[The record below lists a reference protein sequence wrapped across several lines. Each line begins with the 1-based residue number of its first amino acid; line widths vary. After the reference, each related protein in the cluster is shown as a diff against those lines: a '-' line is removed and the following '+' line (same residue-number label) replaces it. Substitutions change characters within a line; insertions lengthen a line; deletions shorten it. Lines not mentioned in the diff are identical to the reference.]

1 MALFHQEVS
10 LSDSEFA
17 IGQRWVSHSEA
28 ELGLGLV
35 AAIEG
40 RRLQVEYPAAETSR
54 TYAIDNAPLSRVS
67 YQIGDHF
74 KDADGRKLTVQQ
86 LQQIN
91 GCWVYLAA
99 DPDDE
104 LHTVHEMQ
112 LNSAVQFSEPQQRL
126 FAGQIDKNNT
136 FNLRLKALSHHHQV
150 RQSPLYG
157 LVGARAQ
164 LLPHQ
169 FYIAAEV
176 GQRHA
181 PRVLL
186 ADEVGLGKTIE
197 AGLIL
202 HQQLLTGRANRA
214 LIIVPESLLHQWL
227 VEMLRRFNLAFT
239 IIDAERFSALQE
251 DEDINPFDS
260 SQLILMSLQSLQADS
275 TMQQAVKAAE
285 WDMLI
290 VDEAHHLHW
299 QPDTVSPEYQLI
311 AELAGQIA
319 SVLLLTATPQQLGL
333 AGHFARLRLLDPQ
346 RYHDLAAF
354 EQEQQQYTEISD
366 LLTRLLAIQ
375 DANAFAE
382 NKSLQTAL
390 ADKLDAELI
399 GQLQQSEQFT
409 EAQRQARSQ
418 LLDQFGTGRLLFRNS
433 RDAISGFPER
443 QLITHA
449 LDWPGEVASDFQRS
463 LHPETVLGEDWLQI
477 DERVDWLLELL
488 KQQRGQKLLLIC
500 GLASTA
506 EQLEQF
512 LRVRH
517 GIRSAVFHEGMSLV
531 NRDRA
536 AAYFAD
542 DDDGAQ
548 ILICSEI
555 GSEGRNFQFCH
566 QLICFDLPASPDLL
580 EQRIGRLDR
589 IGQRQTVIIHVPFYR
604 NSAQQRLL
612 DWYHQGV
619 NGFEQVQ
626 KTGEVLLE
634 EFIEPLSMLLLE
646 PADESAATQLIKAT
660 AQRRATLNKALQQG
674 RDKLLEWHSFDALK
688 AEQTLAELDA
698 ASRPMEL
705 ADFLSDFC
713 DAFGIEQQVH
723 STDSIILQAG
733 DQMLQHDLP
742 GLPEDGITGTYQ
754 RHKALAREDMAFLT
768 WEHPLVSSALDA
780 VVSSDMGNT
789 AFCTLASDNIPAGSL
804 LLEAVFSFEVS
815 APAALQI
822 SRFLSQQFQRLL
834 VNEQGQDLSD
844 EFPHEQLTSLAGR
857 IPKATTRQLVS
868 HARSRIENLIAKSAQ
883 QVETLTT
890 QWVNDAVHNAE
901 QLLDN
906 ELNRLQQLAK
916 RNNNIRPAEIAYL
929 QKIKTDTVKAIK
941 TAQWRLD
948 AIRVVIVT
956 EAD

>member
-1 MALFHQEVS
+1 M
-10 LSDSEFA
+10 SDSEFA
-17 IGQRWVSHSEA
+17 IGQRWISHSEA
-28 ELGLGLV
+28 ELGLGRV
-35 AAIEG
+35 AAIDG
-40 RRLQVEYPAAETSR
+40 RRLQVDFPAAETSR

-67 YQIGDHF
+67 YQTGDQF

-86 LQQIN
+86 YQQIN
-91 GCWVYLAA
+91 GCLVYLAA
-99 DPDDE
+99 DNAGE

-112 LNSAVQFSEPQQRL
+112 LHSAVQFSEPQQRL
-126 FAGQIDKNNT
+126 FAGQIDKNSQ
-136 FNLRLKALSHHHQV
+136 FDLRLSALQHNHRI
-150 RQSPLYG
+150 RQSPLFG
-157 LVGARAQ
+157 LMGARAQ

-176 GQRHA
+176 SQRHA

-202 HQQLLTGRANRA
+202 HQQLLTGRAQRA

-239 IIDAERFSALQE
+239 IIDIERFTALQE
-251 DEDINPFDS
+251 ESGSNPFDS
-260 SQLILMSLQSLQADS
+260 SQLILISLQTLQADPE
-275 TMQQAVKAAE
+275 MQAAVKAAD

-290 VDEAHHLHW
+290 ADEAHHLHW
-299 QPDTVSPEYQLI
+299 QPDAASTQYQLI
-311 AELAGQIA
+311 ADLAAQIA

-354 EQEQQQYTEISD
+354 EQEQQQYAAISD
-366 LLTRLLAIQ
+366 LLSRLMAITDVSQLQQDNDLLA
-375 DANAFAE
+375 
-382 NKSLQTAL
+382 AL
-390 ADKLDAELI
+390 EAKLDADLI
-399 GQLQQSEQFT
+399 KALQQDDRFSD
-409 EAQRQARSQ
+409 AQQQARRQ

-433 RDAISGFPER
+433 RDTISGFPQR

-449 LDWPGEVASDFQRS
+449 LDWPQASAENDLQTS
-463 LHPETVLGEDWLQI
+463 LRPETVLGDDWLQQ
-477 DERVDWLLELL
+477 DPRVPWLLELL
-488 KQQRGQKLLLIC
+488 KSQRGEKLLLIC
-500 GLASTA
+500 SLADTA

-517 GIRSAVFHEGMSLV
+517 GVRSAVFHEGMSLV

-542 DDDGAQ
+542 DEAGAQ

-566 QLICFDLPASPDLL
+566 QLICFDLPQSPDLL

-589 IGQRQTVIIHVPFYR
+589 IGQRQTVQIHVPYYQ

-612 DWYHQGV
+612 DWYQLGI

-626 KTGEVLLE
+626 KTGEALLAEFADTLEALLANPSDEVL
-634 EFIEPLSMLLLE
+634 
-646 PADESAATQLIKAT
+646 AAQLIDDT
-660 AQRRATLNKALQQG
+660 AKRRNLLNLELQQG
-674 RDKLLEWHSFDALK
+674 RDKLLESHSFDAEK
-688 AEQTLAELDA
+688 AGQVLAELDA
-698 ASRPMEL
+698 VSSPMEL
-705 ADFLSDFC
+705 ADFMADFC

-723 STDSIILQAG
+723 STDSVILQAS
-733 DQMLQHDLP
+733 DQMQQQDLP

-754 RHKALAREDMAFLT
+754 RHKALAREDMAFLS

-780 VVSSDMGNT
+780 VISSELGNT
-789 AFCTLASDNIPAGSL
+789 AFATLASDQFPAGSL

-815 APAALQI
+815 APQALQI
-822 SRFLSQQFQRLL
+822 PRYLSQQFQTLL
-834 VNEQGQDLSD
+834 INEQGQDLS
-844 EFPHEQLTSLAGR
+844 ETISHSQLSRLAGR
-857 IPKATTRQLVS
+857 IPKTTARQLVS
-868 HARSRIENLIAKSAQ
+868 HARARIENLVEGAHQ
-883 QVETLTT
+883 QINTLTS
-890 QWVNDAVHNAE
+890 QWISTAEDNAS
-901 QLLDN
+901 QLLES
-906 ELNRLQQLAK
+906 ELQRLQQLAK
-916 RNNNIRPAEIAYL
+916 RNANIRQMEIDHL
-929 QKIKTDTVKAIK
+929 QQVKADTVKAIRS
-941 TAQWRLD
+941 AQWRLD

-956 EAD
+956 GSE

>member
-1 MALFHQEVS
+1 M
-10 LSDSEFA
+10 SDSEFA

-28 ELGLGLV
+28 ELGLGVV
-35 AAIEG
+35 AAIDG
-40 RRLQVEYPAAETSR
+40 RRLQVDFPAADTSR

-67 YQIGDHF
+67 FQTGDNF
-74 KDADGRKLTVQQ
+74 KDAGGRKLTVQQ
-86 LQQIN
+86 YQEIN
-91 GCWVYLAA
+91 GCRVYLAA
-99 DPDDE
+99 DADGE

-126 FAGQIDKNNT
+126 FAGQIDKNSQ
-136 FNLRLKALSHHHQV
+136 FDLRLKALEHHHRT

-157 LVGARAQ
+157 LMGARAQ

-169 FYIAAEV
+169 FYIAATV

-202 HQQLLTGRANRA
+202 HQQLLTGRASRA

-227 VEMLRRFNLAFT
+227 VEMLRRFNLSFT
-239 IIDAERFSALQE
+239 IIDAERFAALQE
-251 DEDINPFDS
+251 EDDSNPFDS
-260 SQLILMSLQSLQADS
+260 SQLILVALQSLQDDPL
-275 TMQQAVKAAE
+275 MQQAVKAAD

-299 QPDTVSPEYQLI
+299 QPDAVSSQYQLI
-311 AELAGQIA
+311 AGLASQIA

-346 RYHDLAAF
+346 RYHNLADF
-354 EQEQQQYTEISD
+354 EQEQQQYVQISD
-366 LLTRLLAIQ
+366 LLERLMAL
-375 DANAFAE
+375 DAAD
-382 NKSLQTAL
+382 SLKNDAAL
-390 ADKLDAELI
+390 MALLSEKLDEALVEK
-399 GQLQQSEQFT
+399 LQRPSDFT
-409 EAQRQARSQ
+409 DARLQARRQ

-433 RDAISGFPER
+433 RETISGFPDR
-443 QLITHA
+443 QLISHS
-449 LDWPGEVASDFQRS
+449 LDWPEAVDTDVLQTS
-463 LHPETVLGEDWLQI
+463 LRPETVLGENWLQL
-477 DERVDWLLELL
+477 DQRVSWLLELL
-488 KQQRGQKLLLIC
+488 RQQRGQKLLLIC
-500 GLASTA
+500 GLADTA

-517 GIRSAVFHEGMSLV
+517 GVRSAVFHEGMSLL

-542 DDDGAQ
+542 DEAGAQ

-566 QLICFDLPASPDLL
+566 QLICFDLPDSPDLL

-589 IGQRQTVIIHVPFYR
+589 IGQRHTVQIHVPFYS

-612 DWYHQGV
+612 DWYHLGV

-626 KTGEVLLE
+626 KTGEALLARFAAPLAAVLAN
-634 EFIEPLSMLLLE
+634 PN
-646 PADESAATQLIKAT
+646 DEQAARQLINDT
-660 AQRRATLNKALQQG
+660 ASQRDLLNSELQQG
-674 RDKLLEWHSFDALK
+674 RDKLLELHSFDAD
-688 AEQTLAELDA
+688 AAAQILAELDA
-698 ASRPMEL
+698 VSRPMEL
-705 ADFLSDFC
+705 ADFISDFC
-713 DAFGIEQQVH
+713 DAYGVEQQVH
-723 STDSIILQAG
+723 SADSVILQAG
-733 DQMLQHDLP
+733 DQMQQHDLP

-754 RHKALAREDMAFLT
+754 RHKALAREDMAFLS

-780 VVSSDMGNT
+780 VISSELGNS
-789 AFCTLASDNIPAGSL
+789 AFCTLASDDLPAGGL

-822 SRFLSQQFQRLL
+822 PRFLSQQYQRLL
-834 VNEQGQDLSD
+834 VDEQGRELGELFSQ
-844 EFPHEQLTSLAGR
+844 EQLARQAGR

-868 HARSRIENLIAKSAQ
+868 HARQRIDKLLALAHQ
-883 QVETLTT
+883 QVETLTAD
-890 QWVNDAVHNAE
+890 WISNALHNAG

-906 ELNRLQQLAK
+906 ELQRLQQLAA
-916 RNNNIRPAEIAYL
+916 RNDHIRPAEITYL
-929 QKIKTDTVKAIK
+929 QQIKTDTVKAIQS
-941 TAQWRLD
+941 AQWRLD
-948 AIRVVIVT
+948 AIRVVIITGT
-956 EAD
+956 E